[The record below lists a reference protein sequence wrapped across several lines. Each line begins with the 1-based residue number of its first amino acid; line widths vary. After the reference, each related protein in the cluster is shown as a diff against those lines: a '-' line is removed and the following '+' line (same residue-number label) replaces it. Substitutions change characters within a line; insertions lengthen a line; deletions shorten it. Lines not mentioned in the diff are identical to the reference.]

1 MAPRIQPFAPLWSG
15 WFFYWKFLKEK
26 IMKTKN
32 ITQASI
38 LLAIGTILHLIPGFV
53 GMVKPDFML
62 VCVFTIIILNKD
74 FKMSLAVGIAGGILA
89 GITTSAP
96 GGFLPNLVDKIVSS
110 LFVYFAVVFLEKAK
124 VAPPPPPPPPYF
136 IGTAISGLVFL
147 ILMNMAG
154 ALPEGF
160 GLKLMFVS
168 LVLPT
173 AGINIIVGLFFD
185 KVMGLYNKNF
195 ARSLA

>member
-1 MAPRIQPFAPLWSG
+1 
-15 WFFYWKFLKEK
+15 
-26 IMKTKN
+26 MKTKT
-32 ITQASI
+32 ITQSAI
-38 LLAIGTILHLIPGFV
+38 LLAIGTILHLIPGFF

-74 FKMSLAVGIAGGILA
+74 LKTALAVGVAGGILA

-96 GGFLPNLVDKIVSS
+96 GGFLPNVIDKIVSS
-110 LFVYFAVVFLEKAK
+110 LFVYFVVIFLEKSK
-124 VAPPPPPPPPYF
+124 IENIFSIGSLYF
-136 IGTAISGLVFL
+136 LGTAISGLVFL

-160 GLKLMFVS
+160 GIKLMFVS

-185 KVMGLYNKNF
+185 KLMSTYNKNF
-195 ARSLA
+195 VRSVA

>member
-1 MAPRIQPFAPLWSG
+1 
-15 WFFYWKFLKEK
+15 
-26 IMKTKN
+26 MKTKT

-74 FKMSLAVGIAGGILA
+74 FKMSLAVGLAGGILA

-96 GGFLPNLVDKIVSS
+96 GGFVPNIIDKIISS
-110 LFVYFAVVFLEKAK
+110 LFVYFSVKFFEKIKIENIFSIGSLYFL
-124 VAPPPPPPPPYF
+124 
-136 IGTAISGLVFL
+136 GTAVSGLVFL
-147 ILMNMAG
+147 SLMNITG

-160 GLKLMFVS
+160 GIKLMFVS

-173 AGINIIVGLFFD
+173 AGINIFVGLFFD
-185 KVMGLYNKNF
+185 KVMSTYNKNF
-195 ARSLA
+195 ARSLAQI

>member
-1 MAPRIQPFAPLWSG
+1 
-15 WFFYWKFLKEK
+15 
-26 IMKTKN
+26 MKTKT

-74 FKMSLAVGIAGGILA
+74 FKMSLAVGLAGGILA

-96 GGFLPNLVDKIVSS
+96 GGFVPNIIDKIISS
-110 LFVYFAVVFLEKAK
+110 LFVYFSVKFFEKIK
-124 VAPPPPPPPPYF
+124 MENIFSIGSLYF
-136 IGTAISGLVFL
+136 FGTAVSGLVFL
-147 ILMNMAG
+147 FLMNIIG

-160 GLKLMFVS
+160 GIKLMFVS

-173 AGINIIVGLFFD
+173 AGINILVGLFFD
-185 KVMGLYNKNF
+185 KVMSMYNKNF
-195 ARSLA
+195 ARSLAQI

>member
-1 MAPRIQPFAPLWSG
+1 
-15 WFFYWKFLKEK
+15 
-26 IMKTKN
+26 MKTKT

-53 GMVKPDFML
+53 GTVKPDFML

-74 FKMSLAVGIAGGILA
+74 FKMSLAVGLAGGILA

-96 GGFLPNLVDKIVSS
+96 GGFVPNITDKIISS
-110 LFVYFAVVFLEKAK
+110 LFVYFAVKFLEKIK
-124 VAPPPPPPPPYF
+124 IKIENIFSIGSLYF
-136 IGTAISGLVFL
+136 LGTAVSGLVFL
-147 ILMNMAG
+147 FLMNITG

-160 GLKLMFVS
+160 GIKLMFVS

-173 AGINIIVGLFFD
+173 AGINILVGLFFD
-185 KVMGLYNKNF
+185 KVMSMYNKNF
-195 ARSLA
+195 ARSLAQI

>member
-1 MAPRIQPFAPLWSG
+1 
-15 WFFYWKFLKEK
+15 
-26 IMKTKN
+26 MKTKT
-32 ITQASI
+32 ITQSAI
-38 LLAIGTILHLIPGFV
+38 LLAIGTILHLIPGFF

-74 FKMSLAVGIAGGILA
+74 FKTALAVGVAGGILA
-89 GITTSAP
+89 GITTSVP
-96 GGFLPNLVDKIVSS
+96 GGFLPNVIDKIVSS
-110 LFVYFAVVFLEKAK
+110 LFVYFAVIFLEKSK
-124 VAPPPPPPPPYF
+124 IENIFSIGSLYF
-136 IGTAISGLVFL
+136 LGTAISGLVFL

-160 GLKLMFVS
+160 GIKLMFVS

-185 KVMGLYNKNF
+185 KLMSTYNKNF
-195 ARSLA
+195 VRSVA

>member
-1 MAPRIQPFAPLWSG
+1 
-15 WFFYWKFLKEK
+15 
-26 IMKTKN
+26 MKTKT

-38 LLAIGTILHLIPGFV
+38 LLAIGTILHSIPGFV

-74 FKMSLAVGIAGGILA
+74 FKMSLAVGLAGGILA

-96 GGFLPNLVDKIVSS
+96 GGFVPNITDKIISS
-110 LFVYFAVVFLEKAK
+110 LFVYFAVKFLEKIK
-124 VAPPPPPPPPYF
+124 IENIFSIGSLYF
-136 IGTAISGLVFL
+136 LGTAVSGLVFL
-147 ILMNMAG
+147 FLMNITG

-160 GLKLMFVS
+160 GIKLMFVS

-173 AGINIIVGLFFD
+173 AGINIFVGLFFD
-185 KVMGLYNKNF
+185 KVMSMYNKNL
-195 ARSLA
+195 ARSLAQIWFRA

>member
-1 MAPRIQPFAPLWSG
+1 
-15 WFFYWKFLKEK
+15 
-26 IMKTKN
+26 MKTKT

-74 FKMSLAVGIAGGILA
+74 FKMSLAVGLAGGILA

-96 GGFLPNLVDKIVSS
+96 GGFVPNIIDKIISS
-110 LFVYFAVVFLEKAK
+110 LFVYFSVKFFEKIKIENIFSIGSLYFL
-124 VAPPPPPPPPYF
+124 
-136 IGTAISGLVFL
+136 GTAVSGLVFL
-147 ILMNMAG
+147 SLMNITG

-160 GLKLMFVS
+160 GIKLMFVS

-173 AGINIIVGLFFD
+173 AGINIFVGLFFD
-185 KVMGLYNKNF
+185 KVMSTYNKNF
-195 ARSLA
+195 ARSLAQIWFRA

>member
-1 MAPRIQPFAPLWSG
+1 
-15 WFFYWKFLKEK
+15 
-26 IMKTKN
+26 MKTKT

-74 FKMSLAVGIAGGILA
+74 FKMSLAVGLAGGILA

-96 GGFLPNLVDKIVSS
+96 GGFVPNVTDKIISS
-110 LFVYFAVVFLEKAK
+110 LFVYFAVKFLEKIK
-124 VAPPPPPPPPYF
+124 IENIFSIGSLYF
-136 IGTAISGLVFL
+136 FGTAISGLVFL
-147 ILMNMAG
+147 SLMNITG

-160 GLKLMFVS
+160 GIKLMFVS

-173 AGINIIVGLFFD
+173 AGINILVGLFFD
-185 KVMGLYNKNF
+185 KVMSMYNKNF
-195 ARSLA
+195 ARSLAQIWFRA

>member
-1 MAPRIQPFAPLWSG
+1 MLLWSK
-15 WFFYWKFLKEK
+15 WFFYWKILKNLKEK
-26 IMKTKN
+26 IMKTKT

-74 FKMSLAVGIAGGILA
+74 FKMSLAVGLAGGILA

-96 GGFLPNLVDKIVSS
+96 GGFVPNIIDKIISS
-110 LFVYFAVVFLEKAK
+110 LFVYFSVKFLEKIK
-124 VAPPPPPPPPYF
+124 IENIFSIGSLYF
-136 IGTAISGLVFL
+136 LGTAISGLVFL
-147 ILMNMAG
+147 FLMNITG

-160 GLKLMFVS
+160 GIKLMFVS

-173 AGINIIVGLFFD
+173 AGINILVGLFFD
-185 KVMGLYNKNF
+185 KVMSMYNKNF
-195 ARSLA
+195 ARSLAQI

>member
-1 MAPRIQPFAPLWSG
+1 
-15 WFFYWKFLKEK
+15 
-26 IMKTKN
+26 MKTKT

-74 FKMSLAVGIAGGILA
+74 FKMSLAVGLAGGILA

-96 GGFLPNLVDKIVSS
+96 GGFVPNIIDKIISS
-110 LFVYFAVVFLEKAK
+110 LFVYFAVKFFEKIK
-124 VAPPPPPPPPYF
+124 IENIFSIGSLYF
-136 IGTAISGLVFL
+136 FGTAVSGLVFL
-147 ILMNMAG
+147 FLMNIAG

-160 GLKLMFVS
+160 GIKLMFVS

-173 AGINIIVGLFFD
+173 AGINILVGLFFD
-185 KVMGLYNKNF
+185 KVMSTYNKNF
-195 ARSLA
+195 ARSLAQIWFRA

>member
-1 MAPRIQPFAPLWSG
+1 
-15 WFFYWKFLKEK
+15 
-26 IMKTKN
+26 MKTKT

-74 FKMSLAVGIAGGILA
+74 FKMSLAVGLAGGILA

-96 GGFLPNLVDKIVSS
+96 GGFVPNIIDKIISS
-110 LFVYFAVVFLEKAK
+110 LFVYFSVKFFEKIK
-124 VAPPPPPPPPYF
+124 MENIFSIGSLYF
-136 IGTAISGLVFL
+136 FGTAVSGLVFL
-147 ILMNMAG
+147 FLMNIIG

-160 GLKLMFVS
+160 GIKLMFVS

-173 AGINIIVGLFFD
+173 AGINILVGLFFD
-185 KVMGLYNKNF
+185 KVMSMYNKNF
-195 ARSLA
+195 ARSLAQIWFRA